1 MEPARSVRP
10 MAREGGEGPGQGK
23 AAREGRRFVVSHCTC
38 ISRFLIFSPDFRP
51 GRLTCKSK
59 ADVAVPFEPI
69 TWQTVWSHLGGRV
82 MGDWCNQ
89 MYGSQKDD

>member
-10 MAREGGEGPGQGK
+10 MAREGGRAPAKGRPQGK
-23 AAREGRRFVVSHCTC
+23 AAASLCRTAHAYLGFGFFH
-38 ISRFLIFSPDFRP
+38 LIF
-51 GRLTCKSK
+51 GRATCKSK